1 MMVVA
6 MVVLGMVVLMVTMVV
21 LMMVLVMVL
30 PIPVCKLLEHL
41 PGDEVTGQLKVTK
54 VRRKSVLDQ
63 LLQLV

>member
-1 MMVVA
+1 MV
-6 MVVLGMVVLMVTMVV
+6 MVLVLMMVVLMVAMMTMV
-21 LMMVLVMVL
+21 VMVL